1 MCGIVAI
8 TGNTSVTERLVGGL
22 ERLEYRGYDS
32 AGVAISQVEGVA
44 RRRAAGKIAKLREAI
59 SRDPLDGTTGI
70 AHTRWATHGRPN
82 EANAHPHLSGKAAI
96 VHNGIIEN
104 FQALRH
110 ELEAQGRR
118 FESDTDS
125 EVIAQLLDLY
135 ASEGMGPV
143 EAFEQTLSR
152 LAGAFAIAAIF
163 AGENGLLLGARR
175 GSPLVLGYGQGEMY
189 LGSDAIALAPL
200 TREVTYLED
209 GDWVIAYPDR
219 AEIRDSEGRPVDRPR
234 QQSKVEA
241 ALIELGEYDHFMLK
255 EIDEQP
261 NALARSIVPY
271 IDDAGKRVDLGLD
284 SAGLFATA
292 DRAVAVSCGTA
303 FYAASVAKYW
313 FEDIARLPLE
323 VDIASEFRYR
333 NPVLPKTG
341 PALFISQSG
350 ETADTLAALRY
361 CIDRKTPSV
370 AIVNVPESSIARE
383 AGALVPTRAG
393 PEIGVA
399 STKAFTAQLAVLAL
413 MAVSAAKERGL
424 IDDEGEEAYV
434 REMLSAS
441 RLVAEAL
448 KETDSV
454 REAAGAL
461 HEARDVL
468 YLGRG
473 PYQILALE
481 GALKLKEITYIHA
494 EGYAAG
500 ELKHGPIALIQDGV
514 PVVVIAPKD
523 RLFGKT
529 ISNMEEVQARGAKV
543 ILVSDD
549 AGIRAAGSRADF
561 TIRIPDAGSLLTPI
575 LAAIPVQLLAYY
587 TAVMKGTDVDQPR
600 NLAKSVT
607 VE

>member
-1 MCGIVAI
+1 MCGIIAI
-8 TGNTSVTERLVGGL
+8 TGNTGVTERLVSGL

-32 AGVAISQVEGVA
+32 AGVAISESGVVA
-44 RRRAAGKIAKLREAI
+44 RRRAAGKIAELRDAI
-59 SRDPLDGTTGI
+59 NRDPLDGATGI

-82 EANAHPHLSGKAAI
+82 ETNAHPHLSGKAAI

-104 FQALRH
+104 FQALRQ
-110 ELEAQGRR
+110 ELEAKGRV

-135 ASEGMGPV
+135 ASEGIGPV
-143 EAFEQTLSR
+143 EAFEQTLAR
-152 LAGAFAIAAIF
+152 LTGAFAIAAVF
-163 AGENGLLLGARR
+163 AGEDGLLLGARR

-209 GDWVIAYPDR
+209 GDWVIAFPGR
-219 AEIRDSEGRPVDRPR
+219 AEIRDAEGRPVDRPR

-261 NALARSIVPY
+261 NSLARSIVPY
-271 IDDAGKRVDLGLD
+271 IDEAGKRVDLGLD
-284 SAGLFATA
+284 SASLFADA
-292 DRAVAVSCGTA
+292 DRMVAVSCGTA
-303 FYAASVAKYW
+303 FYAAATAKYW
-313 FEDIARLPLE
+313 FEDIARLSLE

-333 NPVLPKTG
+333 NPVLPETG

-361 CIDRKTPSV
+361 CLARKTPSIAV
-370 AIVNVPESSIARE
+370 VNVPESSIARE
-383 AGALVPTRAG
+383 ARALVPTRAG

-424 IDDEGEEAYV
+424 IDAEGEEAYV

-441 RLVAEAL
+441 RLVAEGL
-448 KETDSV
+448 KETDSI
-454 REAAGAL
+454 REAARGL
-461 HEARDVL
+461 CHARDVL

-500 ELKHGPIALIQDGV
+500 ELKHGPIALIQDDV

-543 ILVSDD
+543 ILVSDN
-549 AGIRAAGSRADF
+549 AGIQAAGSRADF

-575 LAAIPVQLLAYY
+575 LAAIPIQLLAYY
-587 TAVMKGTDVDQPR
+587 TAVIKGTDVDQPR